1 MEPSKRPLS
10 PHLQIY
16 KPQITSILSISHRI
30 AGVAL
35 AVGTL
40 LLTWWVMAAATSPAA
55 FQTVRGVIGSPVGYM
70 LLFGWSLALFY
81 HMANGVR
88 HLMWDAGHG
97 LDIKQAELAGK
108 VVLAAAG
115 AMTLIAWIAGL
126 TIMGGR

>member
-16 KPQITSILSISHRI
+16 KPQLTSVLSISHRI

-35 AVGTL
+35 AAGTL
-40 LLTWWVMAAATSPAA
+40 LLTWWIMAAATSPAA
-55 FQTVRGVIGSPVGYM
+55 FQTVRSVIGSPFGYL
-70 LLFGWSLALFY
+70 LLFGWSFALFY

-88 HLMWDAGHG
+88 HLMWDTGHG

-108 VVLAAAG
+108 VVVAAAG
-115 AMTLIAWIAGL
+115 ALTLIAWIAGL
-126 TIMGGR
+126 TVMGGR

>member
-40 LLTWWVMAAATSPAA
+40 LLTWWIMAAATGPAA
-55 FQTVRGVIGSPVGYM
+55 FQTVRAVIGSPIGYL
-70 LLFGWSLALFY
+70 LLFGWSFALFY

-88 HLMWDAGHG
+88 HLMWDTGHG

-108 VVLAAAG
+108 VVVGAAG
-115 AMTLIAWIAGL
+115 VLTLIAWIAGL
-126 TIMGGR
+126 TVMGGR